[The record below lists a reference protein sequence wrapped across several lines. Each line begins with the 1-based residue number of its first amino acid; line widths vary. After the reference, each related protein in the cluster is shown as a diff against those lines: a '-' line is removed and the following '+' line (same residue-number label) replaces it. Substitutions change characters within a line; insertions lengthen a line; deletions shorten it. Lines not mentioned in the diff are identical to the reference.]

1 MNNSS
6 FEIWLMTS
14 NASLSKKQKPSLTQT
29 ASLQLEI
36 RSLCQVQCFFH
47 QGKAKAFAGNDG
59 HVLRVAANLGR
70 VQTVDARA
78 ARKHGFS
85 ETGWHKTH
93 DTAYVPQ
100 GAFFC
105 LFCFLTIETVEV
117 IAALQLDILV
127 NFDEA
132 EPSHLNFETSRTGL
146 VKSCPGG
153 EGVAR
158 PEHCVKDPARVI
170 PLRVHKWS
178 LRHLETP
185 IFAAKCWGP
194 LILFILRR
202 CLARMMNKLDS
213 TWAFIA
219 TFPAKTHWSVS
230 RCWLDSWAYRF
241 FQLAEN
247 LVLPTET
254 DGRFHA
260 SFLFGTCAA
269 LTLTLQKDHCVSH
282 GKFALKSLS
291 PEKFQLFLVSCTN
304 MWLPTT
310 FPTRVFIDFRVRG
323 AV

>member
-29 ASLQLEI
+29 PSLQLEI

-132 EPSHLNFETSRTGL
+132 EPSHQNFETSRTGL
-146 VKSCPGG
+146 VKSKEISATRLYLFGII
-153 EGVAR
+153 ASAIIMWA
-158 PEHCVKDPARVI
+158 PEAKELPDQSIAWRILLV
-170 PLRVHKWS
+170 WS
-178 LRHLETP
+178 LCVCISDP
-185 IFAAKCWGP
+185 WN
-194 LILFILRR
+194 ILRHQFLLR
-202 CLARMMNKLDS
+202 SAGDL
-213 TWAFIA
+213 
-219 TFPAKTHWSVS
+219 WSYS
-230 RCWLDSWAYRF
+230 SWGGVLREWWINLT
-241 FQLAEN
+241 QLE
-247 LVLPTET
+247 LSLL
-254 DGRFHA
+254 R
-260 SFLFGTCAA
+260 S
-269 LTLTLQKDHCVSH
+269 LQKTRLSVDVDLTAELTDSYSSQKTWFYQQKRMAGFMLAVFLEHVQLWLWRFKKIIAAAQCEPWKVCVEVTKP
-282 GKFALKSLS
+282 GEI
-291 PEKFQLFLVSCTN
+291 PVVSS
-304 MWLPTT
+304 
-310 FPTRVFIDFRVRG
+310 
-323 AV
+323 